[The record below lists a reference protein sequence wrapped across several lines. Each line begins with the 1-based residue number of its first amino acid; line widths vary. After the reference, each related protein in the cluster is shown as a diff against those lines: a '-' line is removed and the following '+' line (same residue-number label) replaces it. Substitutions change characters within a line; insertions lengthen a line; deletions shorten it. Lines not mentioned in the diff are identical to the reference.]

1 MRAAVFVAVCL
12 VCWSFAWSSASLQW
26 LVLVLHDT
34 YYVCVASRLWGSKV
48 SRLTDYFLN
57 SVSLYDS
64 WRLERNNRTHNGLI
78 VCEHY
83 IRIHLILIP
92 SLFLCLCLCVC
103 VCVCLCVCEGWVLS
117 VSVCVC
123 L

>member
-64 WRLERNNRTHNGLI
+64 WRLERNNRTLIGLP
-78 VCEHY
+78 
-83 IRIHLILIP
+83 P
-92 SLFLCLCLCVC
+92 SPLGAPSPVNTWRSVRYESVALF
-103 VCVCLCVCEGWVLS
+103 
-117 VSVCVC
+117 
-123 L
+123 